1 MKKDKSNERI
11 DNRNKNQNKSKN
23 NNKNKELN
31 KKQNKQQKKM
41 KRWKK
46 VLLIILLI
54 LLIAGSAFAY
64 KVHKNGGGLTGML
77 ATVAGHDEN
86 TKKKLGEFKCLILGI
101 STDQTG
107 VDLTDTIMVASYNP
121 NTQKATLLSIPRD
134 TYTGK
139 NSAKATA
146 YEKINALYS
155 RKHRPDETLA
165 AVNEITELGIQ
176 YYVVVQT
183 EALIK
188 LVDVIGGVTFN
199 VPINMK
205 YDDTSQD
212 LHINLKAGEQLLDGD
227 KAEQLVR
234 FRHNNDGTSYP
245 EEYGDNDT
253 GRMRTQRE
261 FIMQVIKQT
270 AKPENIFKI
279 GEILDVAEKYVITNI
294 DFGVAKDYIPYAV
307 EFNTENLLTAT
318 LPGTN
323 TNKNAAG
330 TWVFVYDKKQT
341 ASLIQELFYD
351 RDKTEE
357 ELAEEENET
366 NSTNTM
372 STNSTTNKT
381 NTTNSSTSKTN
392 STSTNSSS
400 TSSNST
406 VVSSKNKS
414 NLKIEVLNGSGTSR
428 NLQIAV
434 SKLEGAGYKVTRA
447 GNTNITSKTTIINKK
462 NAGDSL
468 LSNIKDILEV
478 GTIQSSESSSSKID
492 ITIVLGKDYK

>member
-11 DNRNKNQNKSKN
+11 DNKKKSQNKSK
-23 NNKNKELN
+23 KKEPN
-31 KKQNKQQKKM
+31 KKQNKEKKKM
-41 KRWKK
+41 KKWKK

-64 KVHKNGGGLTGML
+64 KVHRNGGGLTGML

-86 TKKKLGEFKCLILGI
+86 TKKNLGEFKCLILGI
-101 STDQTG
+101 STDQAG

-139 NSAKATA
+139 NAAKATA
-146 YEKINALYS
+146 YEKINALYG

-165 AVNEITELGIQ
+165 ALNEITGLDIQ

-199 VPINMK
+199 VPIDMK
-205 YDDTSQD
+205 YDDPTQD
-212 LHINLKAGEQLLDGD
+212 LHIDLKAGEQLLDGD

-234 FRHNNDGTSYP
+234 FRHNNNGTSYP

-294 DFGVAKDYIPYAV
+294 DFGVAKDYVPYAV

-323 TNKNAAG
+323 TNKNIAA
-330 TWVFVYDKKQT
+330 TWVFIYDKKQT

-357 ELAEEENET
+357 ELAAEENET
-366 NSTNTM
+366 NSTNTT
-372 STNSTTNKT
+372 SS
-381 NTTNSSTSKTN
+381 NTTKNT
-392 STSTNSSS
+392 TNSSS
-400 TSSNST
+400 TSSSST
-406 VVSSKNKS
+406 VVSSKNKA
-414 NLKIEVLNGSGTSR
+414 NLKIEVLNGSGTSK
-428 NLQIAV
+428 NLQTAV
-434 SKLEGAGYKVTRA
+434 SDLEGAGYKVTRT
-447 GNTNITSKTTIINKK
+447 GSTNITSKTTIINKK
-462 NAGDSL
+462 NAGSSL
-468 LSNIKDILEV
+468 LNNIKDILEV

-492 ITIVLGKDYK
+492 ITIILGKDYK

>member
-11 DNRNKNQNKSKN
+11 DNKKKRQNKSKN
-23 NNKNKELN
+23 KEPN
-31 KKQNKQQKKM
+31 KKQNKEKKKM
-41 KRWKK
+41 KKLKK

-64 KVHKNGGGLTGML
+64 KVHRNGGGLTGML

-86 TKKKLGEFKCLILGI
+86 TKKNLGEFKCLILGI
-101 STDQTG
+101 STDQAG

-139 NSAKATA
+139 NAAKATA
-146 YEKINALYS
+146 YEKINALYG

-165 AVNEITELGIQ
+165 AVNEITGLDIQ

-199 VPINMK
+199 VPIDMK
-205 YDDTSQD
+205 YDDPTQD
-212 LHINLKAGEQLLDGD
+212 LHIDLKAGEQLLDGD

-234 FRHNNDGTSYP
+234 FRHNNNGTSYP

-294 DFGVAKDYIPYAV
+294 DFGVAKDYVPYAV

-323 TNKNAAG
+323 TNKNTAA
-330 TWVFVYDKKQT
+330 TWVFIYDKKQT

-357 ELAEEENET
+357 ELAAEENET
-366 NSTNTM
+366 NST
-372 STNSTTNKT
+372 TTT
-381 NTTNSSTSKTN
+381 SSNTTKNT
-392 STSTNSSS
+392 TNSSS
-400 TSSNST
+400 TSSSST
-406 VVSSKNKS
+406 VVSSKNKA
-414 NLKIEVLNGSGTSR
+414 NLKIEVLNGSGTSK
-428 NLQIAV
+428 NLQTAV
-434 SKLEGAGYKVTRA
+434 SDLEGAGYKVTRT
-447 GNTNITSKTTIINKK
+447 GSTNITSKTTIINKK
-462 NAGDSL
+462 NAGSSL
-468 LSNIKDILEV
+468 LNNIKDILEV

-492 ITIVLGKDYK
+492 ITIILGKDYK

>member
-11 DNRNKNQNKSKN
+11 NNKKKSQNKSKN
-23 NNKNKELN
+23 KEPN
-31 KKQNKQQKKM
+31 KKQNKEKKKM
-41 KRWKK
+41 KKWKK

-64 KVHKNGGGLTGML
+64 KVHRNGGGLTGML

-86 TKKKLGEFKCLILGI
+86 TKKNLGEFKCLILGI

-139 NSAKATA
+139 NAAKATA
-146 YEKINALYS
+146 YEKINALYG

-165 AVNEITELGIQ
+165 AVNEITGLDIQ

-199 VPINMK
+199 VPIDMK
-205 YDDTSQD
+205 YDDPTQD
-212 LHINLKAGEQLLDGD
+212 LHIDLKAGEQLLDGD

-234 FRHNNDGTSYP
+234 FRHNNNGTSYP

-294 DFGVAKDYIPYAV
+294 DFGVAKDYVPYAV

-323 TNKNAAG
+323 TNKNTAA
-330 TWVFVYDKKQT
+330 TWVFIYDKKQT

-357 ELAEEENET
+357 ELAAEENET
-366 NSTNTM
+366 NSTNTT
-372 STNSTTNKT
+372 SSNTTK
-381 NTTNSSTSKTN
+381 NTTNSSSSKTN
-392 STSTNSSS
+392 STSTTSSS
-400 TSSNST
+400 TSSSST
-406 VVSSKNKS
+406 VVSSKNKA
-414 NLKIEVLNGSGTSR
+414 NLKIEVLNGSGTSK
-428 NLQIAV
+428 NLQTAV
-434 SKLEGAGYKVTRA
+434 SDLEGAGYKVTRT
-447 GNTNITSKTTIINKK
+447 GSTNITSKTTIINKK
-462 NAGDSL
+462 NAGSSL
-468 LSNIKDILEV
+468 LNNIKNILEV

-492 ITIVLGKDYK
+492 ITIILGKDYK